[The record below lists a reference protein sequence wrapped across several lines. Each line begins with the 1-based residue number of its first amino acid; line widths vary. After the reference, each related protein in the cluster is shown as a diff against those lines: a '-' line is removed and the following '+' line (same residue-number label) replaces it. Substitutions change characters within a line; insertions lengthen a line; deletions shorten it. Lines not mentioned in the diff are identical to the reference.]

1 MQFEIPIAQNN
12 KVLKSIRGQILEGL
26 FEKPTKKIITDSVT
40 LSHIFFGK
48 IDTAQF
54 REWQHRYEKTANGIL
69 LYKDS
74 EIMSYEI
81 NSYIYSGGAHGN
93 SSVNYFVFDLKTGK
107 RLAER
112 DIFKEN
118 YEKKI
123 IEILLKKLENEECY
137 KNFYFDALRPNN
149 NFFIDQQGITYFFNS
164 YEIASFACGFYKVFI
179 PFEEIS
185 EILKK

>member
-1 MQFEIPIAQNN
+1 MNGN
-12 KVLKSIRGQILEGL
+12 
-26 FEKPTKKIITDSVT
+26 
-40 LSHIFFGK
+40 
-48 IDTAQF
+48 IDTK
-54 REWQHRYEKTANGIL
+54 KTANGIL